1 MEKFKLFRTFN
12 GDLAPKSTRFAYSFI
27 STFRDALLQF
37 VSLFLLLYVQ
47 FASPLGKENVSTYE
61 NMYLIITI
69 GVALIKIISGLLA
82 PFTSFLIEKSNFK
95 MGKYRPFI
103 LFGALIT
110 SFFYFL
116 MFFTPGEGYLYV
128 ALFLLFVFFQEI
140 TYQLNDVAFWGYLP
154 SLATDEVKRAKVLSL
169 MNFFIAIGTYTVCAI
184 SPLLTTGNAKNNLT
198 IVAIF
203 VGTLYVISQIVFAL
217 FFMKE
222 KEVNITTKSNFK
234 LKDSYLPLFKDKQ
247 ILLLMIAFLLQFTAQ
262 FIIIGN
268 SANYFYYNYGYG
280 SFSST
285 PLEGALL
292 SGGVMSFIFSLVYGV
307 GFTLAM
313 VLYPFLAKKVSKKR
327 MLIVSLIILTIGY
340 LYMFYFG
347 FNKGFEI
354 SLFIAGFFTFFFQG
368 IVYIIFTMNC
378 TNIVEYHEYY
388 YKKRIASSVASF
400 KFLSVKFANGI
411 QTILLYIFL
420 LISSLFSLNNS
431 ISNAEALFNTHE
443 IDEISKN
450 EMILESI
457 LSTPNLST
465 SLIIYRIGFVILPLI
480 LLIIGILITLKFVK
494 ILDEK
499 TYENIKNELLK
510 NPNC

>member
-1 MEKFKLFRTFN
+1 MLFRTFN
-12 GDLAPKSTRFAYSFI
+12 GDLAPKSTRFAYSFV

-47 FASPLGKENVSTYE
+47 FASPLGKENVTTYE
-61 NMYLIITI
+61 TMYLIITI
-69 GVALIKIISGLLA
+69 GIALIKVISGLLA

-95 MGKYRPFI
+95 IGKYRPFI
-103 LFGALIT
+103 LFGAIIT
-110 SFFYFL
+110 SVFYFL
-116 MFFTPGEGYLYV
+116 MFFTPGDGYLYV
-128 ALFLLFVFFQEI
+128 ALFLLFVLFQEI

-154 SLATDEVKRAKVLSL
+154 SLARDEVKRAKVLSL

-184 SPLLTTGNAKNNLT
+184 SPLLTTGDAKNNLT

-203 VGTLYVISQIVFAL
+203 VGVLYLISQIVFSL

-222 KEVNITTKSNFK
+222 KEGSIDVKSDFK
-234 LKDSYLPLFKDKQ
+234 LKDSYIPLFKDKQ
-247 ILLLMIAFLLQFTAQ
+247 ILLVMVAFLLQFAAQ
-262 FIIIGN
+262 FSIIGN

-313 VLYPFLAKKVSKKR
+313 VLYPFIAKKINKKG
-327 MLIVSLIILTIGY
+327 MLIISSIVLIIGY
-340 LYMFYFG
+340 LYMFFFG
-347 FNKGFEI
+347 LNKGFEI
-354 SLFIAGFFTFFFQG
+354 SLFIVGLFTFFFQG

-420 LISSLFSLNNS
+420 LFSSLFGLNNS
-431 ISNAEALFNTHE
+431 ISNTEALYNTHQ
-443 IDEISKN
+443 IDEATKN
-450 EMILESI
+450 QMILENI

-465 SLIIYRIGFVILPLI
+465 SLIIYRSGF
-480 LLIIGILITLKFVK
+480 ILIPLLFLITSIVLTLKFVK

-499 TYENIKNELLK
+499 TYENIKNELEK
-510 NPNC
+510 NPY